1 MKLSDYVIEFLVRE
15 GVKHVFVGNG
25 GNIVHLDDSL
35 ARNENISYI
44 LNHHEQAAAM
54 AADAYSRV
62 SGNLGVAMTTSGP
75 GATNLLT
82 GVCCAYF
89 DSIPTLFLTGQV
101 PTSQIKY
108 KNCRARQI
116 GFQETDIV
124 NTFKPNTKYADFVD
138 NPKRIRFYLEK
149 AVYLAKNGRPGPVLL
164 DIPDDFQR
172 ADITPNELDPYTP
185 EKKQPDMDILAKKIN
200 EAVSLLEQAQRP
212 VIIIGNGVKLSK
224 TERQAREL
232 IEKIQFPVIL
242 TWAAIDM
249 LPHEYPL
256 SVRSFGVTANR
267 PGNFTVQNA
276 DLILAIG
283 TRLDTHETG
292 NDLKKFSRES
302 KKIVVDIDESELE
315 KYEKRGLNVDISI
328 NTDAKIFFDII
339 NKKEIK
345 TRDISSWL
353 KRIKEWREK
362 YPICP
367 SEYFNQ
373 PKQINPYVFLDILS
387 DEAKEGDIIIP
398 EAGCNV
404 TWTFQGWKIKQNQK
418 LITSF
423 NHSPM
428 GYGLPAAIGASLAS
442 GKKQVITILGDG
454 GIMMNIHEL
463 ATISK
468 QNLPIKI
475 FIMNN
480 DGYAMIK
487 QTQETWL
494 DSRYTVSGKESLF
507 FPDFSRT
514 ANCFGI
520 EKTVVI
526 TNHSELKEKI
536 REVLDYPGP
545 VLCDA
550 RIHPDARIY
559 PKLTFGKPI
568 EDSAPLLPRGEFL
581 QNMIVKPF
589 D

>member
-1 MKLSDYVIEFLVRE
+1 
-15 GVKHVFVGNG
+15 
-25 GNIVHLDDSL
+25 
-35 ARNENISYI
+35 
-44 LNHHEQAAAM
+44 
-54 AADAYSRV
+54 
-62 SGNLGVAMTTSGP
+62 
-75 GATNLLT
+75 
-82 GVCCAYF
+82 
-89 DSIPTLFLTGQV
+89 V